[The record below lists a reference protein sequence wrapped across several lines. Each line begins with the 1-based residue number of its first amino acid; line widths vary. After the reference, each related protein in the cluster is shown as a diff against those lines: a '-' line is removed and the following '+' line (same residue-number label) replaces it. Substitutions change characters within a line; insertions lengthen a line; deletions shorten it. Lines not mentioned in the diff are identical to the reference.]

1 MRKRRFRSLTAILL
15 AMLMLVSLTPG
26 VMAEENGA
34 TRGIVFVSYDSY
46 LNVRSGPGVN
56 YSIVGRLEPDEWVTV
71 LGMESDSEGVTW
83 YQVTSDSGVTGYV
96 HSEYIYIEGDE
107 GIDTPTDMEFEAYL
121 EEQGFP
127 ESYRTR
133 LRRLHEQYPNW
144 IFVAQHTGLDWNTV
158 IVEESVLGRNLV
170 YYTVADSWKSYEEG
184 AYNPVTKSWTGY
196 DGESWVCASTD
207 VIAYFMDPRNF
218 LDSTSI
224 FQFEE
229 LSYNPDAHAI
239 EGVESIIEGS
249 FMEDHV
255 FTAYDGNTYTFAE
268 AIMEAAEYSGVS
280 PFYIA
285 SRVLMEQGSSGSPLS
300 SGTYAGYEG
309 IYNFFN
315 IGAYTANGYGPIT
328 NGFRYAASSGSYL
341 RPWDDQLKA
350 LQGGALFLAEDY
362 IQYGQDTMYL
372 HKFDVVDGG
381 DGYYSHQYMTSVQA
395 PSAEAVAFKAAY
407 TEEML
412 NAALV
417 FKIPVYENMPE
428 QAVSRPTNAE
438 NGNDLLD
445 GISVDGRSAEGF
457 YAFTTEYI
465 LQIDPSVT
473 TVNVQAWTND
483 ASATVSGTGTVTV
496 PENGGTISL
505 TVTAS
510 NGDTRTYTIHVE
522 KVEGATGDFGANDG
536 GDPYPVLS
544 WNSEGSAV
552 SKLQSWLNEL
562 GYNCGAVDGVFG
574 WGTHAAVVAFQEDH
588 NLTADGVVG
597 ASTWS
602 ALLQA
607 MEEGSKEVDITDIET
622 LTEGASGDLVTT
634 AQDLLTA
641 LGYTVGET
649 GVYDAAMTAAVQ
661 SFQQDQGLTVN
672 GTVDRPTWHALYTE
686 NGYQVIDNTPEDP
699 EEPAD
704 PEEPETPEEP
714 VDVSGFPE
722 IYAGTLQ
729 TEYVIRLQERLNALG
744 YDVGT
749 VDGIFGNGTRNAV
762 IAFQNAEGLV
772 ADGIV
777 GQATWKALYEGV
789 TEPADPEEP
798 EEPETPEEPTD
809 PEEPETP
816 EEPEE
821 PTDPG
826 ESVDVSG
833 FPEIYQGSQQTEYV
847 IRLQERLNALGY
859 DAGTVDGIFGYGTR
873 NAVIA
878 FQNAEGLV
886 ADGIVGQ
893 ATWKALYE
901 GVTEPADPEEPEEP
915 TDPEE
920 PETPEEPEE
929 PTDPGESVDVSGFP
943 EIYQGS
949 QQTAYVRRLQERL
962 NALGYD
968 AGTVDG
974 IFGYGTRNA
983 VIAFQ
988 RAKGLVAD
996 GIVGQATWKAL
1007 YEGATDSSEPSEP
1020 SDSENTTDVSS
1031 FPELYQGS
1039 TQTSYVRQLQ
1049 TWLNQLGYDCG
1060 TVDGEFGYNTR
1071 QSVINF
1077 QTDAG
1082 LVADGIVGQ
1091 ATWKMLAQSVG

>member
-26 VMAEENGA
+26 VMAEENGV

-158 IVEESVLGRNLV
+158 IAEESVLGRNLV
-170 YYTVADSWKSYEEG
+170 YSVADSWKSYEEG

-249 FMEDHV
+249 FMEDRV

-483 ASATVSGTGTVTV
+483 SSAAVSGTGTVTV
-496 PENGGTISL
+496 QENGGTISL

-522 KVEGATGDFGANDG
+522 KVEGATGDFSANDG

-544 WNSEGSAV
+544 WNSEGPAV

-809 PEEPETP
+809 PEEPE
-816 EEPEE
+816 EPEE

-833 FPEIYQGSQQTEYV
+833 FPEIYQGSQQTAYV
-847 IRLQERLNALGY
+847 RRLQERLNALGY

-878 FQNAEGLV
+878 FQRAKGLV

-901 GVTEPADPEEPEEP
+901 GVTEPTDPEEPEEPETPEEP

-920 PETPEEPEE
+920 PEEPEE

>member
-34 TRGIVFVSYDSY
+34 TRGIVSVSYDSY

-158 IVEESVLGRNLV
+158 IAEESVLGRNLV

-249 FMEDHV
+249 FMEDRV

-473 TVNVQAWTND
+473 TANVQAWTND

-544 WNSEGSAV
+544 WNSEGAAV

-878 FQNAEGLV
+878 FQRAKGLV

-901 GVTEPADPEEPEEP
+901 GVTEPADPEE
-915 TDPEE
+915 PEE

-1007 YEGATDSSEPSEP
+1007 YEGTTDSSEPSEP
-1020 SDSENTTDVSS
+1020 SDSENTTDVSN

>member
-249 FMEDHV
+249 FMEDRV

-544 WNSEGSAV
+544 WNSEGAAV

-878 FQNAEGLV
+878 FQRAKGLV

-901 GVTEPADPEEPEEP
+901 GVTEPADPEE
-915 TDPEE
+915 PEE

-1007 YEGATDSSEPSEP
+1007 YEGTTDSSEPSEP
-1020 SDSENTTDVSS
+1020 SDSENTTDVSN

>member
-1 MRKRRFRSLTAILL
+1 M
-15 AMLMLVSLTPG
+15 
-26 VMAEENGA
+26 
-34 TRGIVFVSYDSY
+34 
-46 LNVRSGPGVN
+46 
-56 YSIVGRLEPDEWVTV
+56 
-71 LGMESDSEGVTW
+71 
-83 YQVTSDSGVTGYV
+83 
-96 HSEYIYIEGDE
+96 
-107 GIDTPTDMEFEAYL
+107 
-121 EEQGFP
+121 
-127 ESYRTR
+127 
-133 LRRLHEQYPNW
+133 
-144 IFVAQHTGLDWNTV
+144 
-158 IVEESVLGRNLV
+158 
-170 YYTVADSWKSYEEG
+170 
-184 AYNPVTKSWTGY
+184 
-196 DGESWVCASTD
+196 
-207 VIAYFMDPRNF
+207 
-218 LDSTSI
+218 
-224 FQFEE
+224 
-229 LSYNPDAHAI
+229 
-239 EGVESIIEGS
+239 
-249 FMEDHV
+249 
-255 FTAYDGNTYTFAE
+255 
-268 AIMEAAEYSGVS
+268 
-280 PFYIA
+280 
-285 SRVLMEQGSSGSPLS
+285 
-300 SGTYAGYEG
+300 
-309 IYNFFN
+309 
-315 IGAYTANGYGPIT
+315 
-328 NGFRYAASSGSYL
+328 
-341 RPWDDQLKA
+341 
-350 LQGGALFLAEDY
+350 
-362 IQYGQDTMYL
+362 
-372 HKFDVVDGG
+372 
-381 DGYYSHQYMTSVQA
+381 
-395 PSAEAVAFKAAY
+395 
-407 TEEML
+407 
-412 NAALV
+412 
-417 FKIPVYENMPE
+417 
-428 QAVSRPTNAE
+428 
-438 NGNDLLD
+438 
-445 GISVDGRSAEGF
+445 
-457 YAFTTEYI
+457 
-465 LQIDPSVT
+465 
-473 TVNVQAWTND
+473 
-483 ASATVSGTGTVTV
+483 
-496 PENGGTISL
+496 
-505 TVTAS
+505 
-510 NGDTRTYTIHVE
+510 
-522 KVEGATGDFGANDG
+522 
-536 GDPYPVLS
+536 
-544 WNSEGSAV
+544 
-552 SKLQSWLNEL
+552 
-562 GYNCGAVDGVFG
+562 DGVFG

-809 PEEPETP
+809 PEEPE
-816 EEPEE
+816 E

-833 FPEIYQGSQQTEYV
+833 FPEIYQGSQQTAYV
-847 IRLQERLNALGY
+847 RRLQERLNALGY

-901 GVTEPADPEEPEEP
+901 GVTEPADPEE
-915 TDPEE
+915 PEE

-1007 YEGATDSSEPSEP
+1007 YEGTTDSSEPSEP

>member
-1 MRKRRFRSLTAILL
+1 MRKRRFRSLTAIIL
-15 AMLMLVSLTPG
+15 AVLMLVSLTPG
-26 VMAEENGA
+26 LMAEENGA
-34 TRGIVFVSYDSY
+34 TRGIVSVSYDSY

-56 YSIVGRLEPDEWVTV
+56 YSVVGRLEPDEWVTV
-71 LGMESDSEGVTW
+71 LGMESDSERVTW

-158 IVEESVLGRNLV
+158 IAEESVLGRNLV

-249 FMEDHV
+249 FMEDRV

-407 TEEML
+407 TEDML

-417 FKIPVYENMPE
+417 FKIPIYENMPE

-445 GISVDGRSAEGF
+445 GISVNGRSAEGF

-473 TVNVQAWTND
+473 TVNIEGWTND
-483 ASATVSGTGTVTV
+483 SSAVVSGTGTVTV

-622 LTEGASGDLVTT
+622 LAEGASGDLVTT
-634 AQDLLTA
+634 AQDLLMT
-641 LGYTVGET
+641 LGYTVGEP
-649 GVYDAAMTAAVQ
+649 GVYDASMTAAVQ

-686 NGYQVIDNTPEDP
+686 NGYQVVDNT
-699 EEPAD
+699 
-704 PEEPETPEEP
+704 PEEPETPTDPEEPEKPETP

-722 IYAGTLQ
+722 IYAGTQ
-729 TEYVIRLQERLNALG
+729 QKEYVIRLQERLNALG
-744 YDVGT
+744 YDVGF
-749 VDGIFGNGTRNAV
+749 VDGILGDGTRNAV
-762 IAFQNAEGLV
+762 IAFQSAKGLV

-789 TEPADPEEP
+789 TEPSDPEEP
-798 EEPETPEEPTD
+798 DTPEEPS
-809 PEEPETP
+809 EPS
-816 EEPEE
+816 EPEE

-826 ESVDVSG
+826 ESVDVS
-833 FPEIYQGSQQTEYV
+833 
-847 IRLQERLNALGY
+847 R
-859 DAGTVDGIFGYGTR
+859 
-873 NAVIA
+873 
-878 FQNAEGLV
+878 
-886 ADGIVGQ
+886 
-893 ATWKALYE
+893 
-901 GVTEPADPEEPEEP
+901 
-915 TDPEE
+915 
-920 PETPEEPEE
+920 
-929 PTDPGESVDVSGFP
+929 FP

-962 NALGYD
+962 NALGYN
-968 AGTVDG
+968 AGSVDG
-974 IFGYGTRNA
+974 IFGAGTRNA

-1007 YEGATDSSEPSEP
+1007 YEGVTEPSEPEEPEEPEKPTDPGESVDVSGFPEIYVGSSQATYIRRLQERLNALGYDAGAVDGIFGYGTRDAVIAFQNAKGLVADGIVGQATWKALYEGVTDSSESSEP
-1020 SDSENTTDVSS
+1020 SDTGNTTDVSS

-1039 TQTSYVRQLQ
+1039 TQVSYIRQLQ
-1049 TWLNQLGYDCG
+1049 TWLNQIGYDCG
-1060 TVDGEFGYNTR
+1060 TVDGQFGYNTR

-1091 ATWKMLAQSVG
+1091 ATWKMLAQRVG

>member
-26 VMAEENGA
+26 VMAEENGV

-158 IVEESVLGRNLV
+158 IAEESVLGRNLV

-249 FMEDHV
+249 FMEDRV

-483 ASATVSGTGTVTV
+483 SSAAVSGTGTVTV
-496 PENGGTISL
+496 QENGGTISL

-522 KVEGATGDFGANDG
+522 KVEGATGDFSANDG

-544 WNSEGSAV
+544 WNSEGPAV

-809 PEEPETP
+809 PEEPE
-816 EEPEE
+816 EPEE

-833 FPEIYQGSQQTEYV
+833 FPEIYQGSQQTAYV
-847 IRLQERLNALGY
+847 RRLQERLNALGY

-878 FQNAEGLV
+878 FQRAKGLV

-901 GVTEPADPEEPEEP
+901 GVTEPTDPEEPEEPETPEEP

-920 PETPEEPEE
+920 PEEPEE

>member
-1 MRKRRFRSLTAILL
+1 
-15 AMLMLVSLTPG
+15 MLVSLTPG
-26 VMAEENGA
+26 LMAEEDGA
-34 TRGIVFVSYDSY
+34 TRGIVSVSYDSY

-56 YSIVGRLEPDEWVTV
+56 YSVVGRLEPDEWVTV
-71 LGMESDSEGVTW
+71 LGMESDSERVTW

-158 IVEESVLGRNLV
+158 IAEESVLGRNLV

-249 FMEDHV
+249 FMEDRV

-407 TEEML
+407 TEDML

-417 FKIPVYENMPE
+417 FKIPIYENMPE

-445 GISVDGRSAEGF
+445 GISVNGRSAEGF

-473 TVNVQAWTND
+473 TVNIEGWTND
-483 ASATVSGTGTVTV
+483 SSAVVSGTGTVTV

-562 GYNCGAVDGVFG
+562 GYNCGAMDGVFG

-622 LTEGASGDLVTT
+622 LAEGASGDLVTT
-634 AQDLLTA
+634 AQDLLMT
-641 LGYTVGET
+641 LGYTVGEP
-649 GVYDAAMTAAVQ
+649 GVYDASMTAAVQ

-686 NGYQVIDNTPEDP
+686 NGYQVVDNT
-699 EEPAD
+699 
-704 PEEPETPEEP
+704 PEEPETPTDPEEPEKPETP

-722 IYAGTLQ
+722 IYAGTQ
-729 TEYVIRLQERLNALG
+729 QKEYVIRLQERLNALG
-744 YDVGT
+744 YDVGE
-749 VDGIFGNGTRNAV
+749 VDGIFGAGTRNAV
-762 IAFQNAEGLV
+762 IAFQSAKGLV

-789 TEPADPEEP
+789 TEPSDPEEP
-798 EEPETPEEPTD
+798 DTPEEPS
-809 PEEPETP
+809 EPS
-816 EEPEE
+816 EPEE

-826 ESVDVSG
+826 ESVDVS
-833 FPEIYQGSQQTEYV
+833 
-847 IRLQERLNALGY
+847 R
-859 DAGTVDGIFGYGTR
+859 
-873 NAVIA
+873 
-878 FQNAEGLV
+878 
-886 ADGIVGQ
+886 
-893 ATWKALYE
+893 
-901 GVTEPADPEEPEEP
+901 
-915 TDPEE
+915 
-920 PETPEEPEE
+920 
-929 PTDPGESVDVSGFP
+929 FP

-962 NALGYD
+962 NALGYN
-968 AGTVDG
+968 AGSVDG
-974 IFGYGTRNA
+974 IFGAGTRNA

-1007 YEGATDSSEPSEP
+1007 YEGVTEPSEPEEPEEPEKPTDPGESVDVSGFPEIYVGSSQATYIRRLQERLNALGYDAGAVDGIFGYGTRDAVIAFQNAKGLVADGIVGQATWKALYEGVTDSSESSEP
-1020 SDSENTTDVSS
+1020 SDTGNTTDVSS

-1039 TQTSYVRQLQ
+1039 TQVSYIRQLQ
-1049 TWLNQLGYDCG
+1049 TWLNQIGYDCG
-1060 TVDGEFGYNTR
+1060 TVDGQFGYNTR

-1091 ATWKMLAQSVG
+1091 ATWKMLAQRVG